1 MMRKKANLT
10 LRILDILLPC
20 LMAAVAVFHIANIL
34 SYDIVIEARV
44 DGENVGYV
52 SSYNEMTDAKRALES
67 EISADIG
74 EYTKLSNKIDYKI
87 AYAKN
92 PEFLTYDDCLA
103 ILENA
108 ASDEYSVGGML
119 WVDGVMTAA
128 TEDTESLRA
137 LISDISDEL
146 LENADGYDR
155 IEFDSE
161 ISIEEQYCPN
171 EYFYPIDE
179 INDMINPLA
188 ANESVR
194 VSAFASLAPSDEA
207 VDPDVDF
214 GLTRAAVNA
223 QNVDKTLGY
232 SLISTE
238 TVDEVVPFETVYID
252 DPDSFVG
259 KDVLLQEGAD
269 GFRTVTYEITHD
281 ESGTETS
288 RKELSETIH
297 EASVDEVIQRG
308 TKPIPDAV
316 PTGTF
321 IAPCVA
327 VKGISSGYGS
337 RDLYGSYDFHL
348 GIDMPGTKGDPI
360 YASDGGEVI
369 WAGYTPS
376 YGKSVRIKH
385 NDGLETLY
393 AHMSKLLVEVGDN
406 VYQGQQIGEMGQTG
420 AAYGVHLH
428 FEIRIDSKTVNPLKY
443 VTIPE
448 VTEEEIKTLEAG
460 QAWEARIYNK

>member
-1 MMRKKANLT
+1 MRKKE
-10 LRILDILLPC
+10 LRLEKIFDIVLPC
-20 LMAAVAVFHIANIL
+20 LMAAVAAFHIVNIL
-34 SYDIVIEARV
+34 SYDIVLEAYV
-44 DGENVGYV
+44 DGESVGYL
-52 SSYNEMTDAKRALES
+52 SSYGDMTGAMISLES
-67 EISADIG
+67 EISEDIG
-74 EYTKLSNKIDYKI
+74 DTISLSDRIDYKI
-87 AYAKN
+87 AYAKD
-92 PEFLTYDDCLA
+92 PVFLTSDECHV
-103 ILENA
+103 ILEETV
-108 ASDEYSVGGML
+108 SDKYSAGSML

-128 TEDTESLRA
+128 CEDSGKLEE

-146 LENADGYDR
+146 LENSDGYER
-155 IEFDSE
+155 VEFVNE
-161 ISIEEQYCPN
+161 ISVEEQYCPN
-171 EYFYPIDE
+171 EYFHSIDE

-188 ANESVR
+188 GNDSVR
-194 VSAFASLAPSDEA
+194 VSAFASLAPSDEI
-207 VDPDVDF
+207 DPDVDF
-214 GLTRAAVNA
+214 GLTRAAVA
-223 QNVDKTLGY
+223 PVEVDLTLGY

-238 TVDEVVPFETVYID
+238 TVDEVVPYKTVYED
-252 DPDSFVG
+252 DPTAFVG
-259 KDVLLQEGAD
+259 KDILLQDGSD

-281 ESGTETS
+281 ESGIEVS
-288 RKELSETIH
+288 REEISETIH
-297 EASVDEVIQRG
+297 TESLDEVIRRG
-308 TKPIPDAV
+308 TKPIPEPV

-376 YGKSVRIKH
+376 YGKSVRIQH
-385 NDGLETLY
+385 NDGIVTLY

-443 VTIPE
+443 VEIPE
-448 VTEEEIKTLEAG
+448 VTEEEIATLEAG
-460 QAWEARIYNK
+460 QAWEARKYNK